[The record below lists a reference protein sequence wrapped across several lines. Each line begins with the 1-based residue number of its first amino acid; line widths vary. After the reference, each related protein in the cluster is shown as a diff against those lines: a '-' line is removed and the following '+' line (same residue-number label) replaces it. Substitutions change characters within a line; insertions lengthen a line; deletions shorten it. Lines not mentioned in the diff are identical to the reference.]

1 MRTAR
6 MLRHFSKSLLPMDFE
21 RFVQSAERIAGM
33 MVQYSRTATQNW
45 KPDMALRTLFIACL
59 LCSLGCGG
67 GSSDSDT
74 SDAAASSEPA
84 ESSDSSPASGM
95 MDEHGS
101 SGDPAAMAAPDPGAM
116 DEHGMSSDPAQMA
129 SLDSGM
135 MNEHGVAGGTAS
147 TDAAMMAEYENYTN
161 DGSGEMRPGGQ
172 VPRKPARPEK
182 IEDWTPE
189 HVADAIRETD
199 VKVIPAI
206 EAFANKTKAQA
217 RGVDQL
223 KTWLTALSEKPEAK
237 AGQNSGY
244 DSGESLSEETVM
256 ENYNSESGYGES
268 SFGQSRGASKKEKIT
283 NALLEAFATN
293 ATKPAYE
300 TLASILSGQLT
311 VGEDKNKAMEMAFV
325 KLMKN
330 VSDPN
335 NPAEDQLLK
344 AMTSLELDGAPPAK
358 EKDEKPA
365 DSLQKSVKELHLGF
379 AITAMNGLIGA
390 KGQPSR
396 GKQNNSSGY
405 SSGEMSGYPGGSS
418 NGTPENGQPQNGSTP
433 EAKPIQVAPIDL
445 KPEEA
450 PATLSYLWSDEMVAY
465 AVSQLT
471 KYPESTE
478 AFVFASAIP
487 VPAARDAVRK
497 AINDHRLEPPQKWLH
512 ESVIASQLA
521 DPAIHLLIK
530 EFPREARPGGNQG
543 GGENGL
549 TTSSQRPGQNRNKKD
564 EDPDALRRK
573 EVSYGWMDASE
584 QTLVSLMQRMYEGSL
599 RPEAKPFDPSGI
611 PFSLHKGAE
620 VTASLQFILPDPK
633 QPSSEL
639 SKAQQTI
646 VNYVR
651 IESETMNQ
659 KTVLHYRNSMRD
671 KQVVTILGNNGMW
684 LDGPVKPNRK
694 NGTLRSVDILL
705 SKGGARPSID
715 LRKQNNAGGG
725 NSSVMSG
732 AEVYASEGNYGTN
745 GASGGT
751 PVIEILTVEIPPAV
765 VEEEAEKVTATN

>member
-1 MRTAR
+1 
-6 MLRHFSKSLLPMDFE
+6 
-21 RFVQSAERIAGM
+21 
-33 MVQYSRTATQNW
+33 
-45 KPDMALRTLFIACL
+45 MALRTLFLACL

-67 GSSDSDT
+67 GNSDSD
-74 SDAAASSEPA
+74 SSPAAASSEPT
-84 ESSDSSPASGM
+84 ESSDSSPESEM
-95 MDEHGS
+95 MDEHGM
-101 SGDPAAMAAPDPGAM
+101 GEETAAMEPEEAGM
-116 DEHGMSSDPAQMA
+116 MNEHGMTEEMA
-129 SLDSGM
+129 SLDSEM
-135 MNEHGVAGGTAS
+135 MNEHGVAEE
-147 TDAAMMAEYENYTN
+147 MMTS
-161 DGSGEMRPGGQ
+161 DGEMGPGGQ
-172 VPRKPARPEK
+172 APRKPPRPEK

-189 HVADAIRETD
+189 HVAAAIRETD

-206 EAFANKTKAQA
+206 EAYANKTKAQA

-223 KTWLTALSEKPEAK
+223 KLWLTALSEKPEVNV
-237 AGQNSGY
+237 GQDGGNYTEESIYDDAAMENASLEDGYGDSGY
-244 DSGESLSEETVM
+244 
-256 ENYNSESGYGES
+256 N
-268 SFGQSRGASKKEKIT
+268 QSRGPSKKGQIT
-283 NALLEAFATN
+283 DALLAAFATN

-311 VGEDKNKAMEMAFV
+311 VGEDKNKAMEMAFIT
-325 KLMKN
+325 LMKN

-344 AMTSLELDGAPPAK
+344 AMTSVELDGAPPSK
-358 EKDEKPA
+358 KKDEKSA

-379 AITAMNGLIGA
+379 AIAAMNGLIGA
-390 KGQPSR
+390 KGQPSK
-396 GKQNNSSGY
+396 GNQN
-405 SSGEMSGYPGGSS
+405 SS
-418 NGTPENGQPQNGSTP
+418 NGYDSSEMSEYSSDAPQSGQPQQGSAP
-433 EAKPIQVAPIDL
+433 EAKPIHVAPIDL

-465 AVSQLT
+465 AVSQLN

-497 AINDHRLEPPQKWLH
+497 TINDHRLEPPQKWLH
-512 ESVIASQLA
+512 ETVIASQLT

-543 GGENGL
+543 GGEYGANS
-549 TTSSQRPGQNRNKKD
+549 SSQRPGGNRSKKD
-564 EDPDALRRK
+564 EDPSALRRK
-573 EVSYGWMDASE
+573 EASYGWMEASE
-584 QTLVSLMQRMYEGSL
+584 QSLVSLMQRMYEGSL

-620 VTASLQFILPDPK
+620 VTASLQFILPDPD
-633 QPSSEL
+633 QPSAEL
-639 SKAQQTI
+639 GKAQQTI

-651 IESETMNQ
+651 IESEIMNNR
-659 KTVLHYRNSMRD
+659 TVLHYRNSMRD
-671 KQVVTILGNNGMW
+671 KQVVSILGNNGMW

-705 SKGGARPSID
+705 SKGGARPSIN
-715 LRKQNNAGGG
+715 LTERNNAGGE
-725 NSSVMSG
+725 NSFGTSDTE
-732 AEVYASEGNYGTN
+732 AYAGEGNYGTN
-745 GASGGT
+745 GGSGT